1 MKKTMISIMLC
12 LSASFIY
19 PSCEKAAADYMES
32 FYRESMGLNN
42 VSIDSVR
49 SFSIKVKDYVTVNPK
64 EKENPLYQRIQSN
77 IKAAALRISIDID
90 TIWDEPIEYFFKTKN
105 SGANLTIHTTCMT
118 YCRKSFST
126 IHALNLAT
134 QRNWR

>member
-1 MKKTMISIMLC
+1 MISIMLC

-49 SFSIKVKDYVTVNPK
+49 SFSTKVKDYVTVNPK
-64 EKENPLYQRIQSN
+64 AKQNPLYQRIQSN

-90 TIWDEPIEYFFKTKN
+90 TIWDEPIEYYF
-105 SGANLTIHTTCMT
+105 
-118 YCRKSFST
+118 
-126 IHALNLAT
+126 
-134 QRNWR
+134 